1 MANNTGKQNQT
12 KLSEILSRLVEEEP
26 RENNANNPVLLL
38 DEFIVNI
45 SKDIEKEECK
55 KYYEDLTKIYEND
68 FRHSYSR
75 VTEKLISLDTDE
87 EKLIAKFDIILQNI
101 ISIKGYINEKLKK
114 IDKKLEEIDKKLEE
128 IDKEKL
134 EEIIKEIEKEK
145 EQIINILKRFNKLED
160 HINLEYKRFTCI
172 SNKYGKEIN
181 EIKDKAEKLKTDI
194 EVLSS
199 CKIRE
204 IEDKAIKLEN
214 DLKNSKINYVTIL
227 GIFSAIIIAFTGSI
241 AFPNQVL
248 EIVGEIELSAV
259 FMIISI
265 IAIFIGNIIFA
276 LFWFILH
283 LNNRT
288 NSFSLKEPFWIFTS
302 LFNVIFIIIF
312 GLSTCSYNSSKKIA
326 NDKILENNQT
336 NVIDLNNTKTK

>member
-1 MANNTGKQNQT
+1 M
-12 KLSEILSRLVEEEP
+12 
-26 RENNANNPVLLL
+26 
-38 DEFIVNI
+38 
-45 SKDIEKEECK
+45 
-55 KYYEDLTKIYEND
+55 
-68 FRHSYSR
+68 
-75 VTEKLISLDTDE
+75 
-87 EKLIAKFDIILQNI
+87 
-101 ISIKGYINEKLKK
+101 
-114 IDKKLEEIDKKLEE
+114 
-128 IDKEKL
+128 
-134 EEIIKEIEKEK
+134 
-145 EQIINILKRFNKLED
+145 
-160 HINLEYKRFTCI
+160 
-172 SNKYGKEIN
+172 
-181 EIKDKAEKLKTDI
+181 
-194 EVLSS
+194 
-199 CKIRE
+199 
-204 IEDKAIKLEN
+204 
-214 DLKNSKINYVTIL
+214 KNSKINYVTIL